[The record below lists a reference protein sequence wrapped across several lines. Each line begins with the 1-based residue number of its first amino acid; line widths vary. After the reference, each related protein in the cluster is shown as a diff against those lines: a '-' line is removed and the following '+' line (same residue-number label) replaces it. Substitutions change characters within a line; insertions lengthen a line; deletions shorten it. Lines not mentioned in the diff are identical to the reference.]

1 MRRFSAVAAVAVVAG
16 SVSACSSG
24 GASAPVLTP
33 QETEIMYARYSGSWT
48 LVPDLSDEGDAA
60 LQTEVSERRGDN
72 MGERPESTAQ
82 AIRPTYRRAG
92 EARAQQAARMDRTAM
107 RQTIVMA
114 GQRPG
119 SLRLAMTDAGLE
131 VQYDDREAWMLPLDG
146 GRVEVAED
154 LSTVEVR
161 LVWEDGLPIIERQVE
176 GGGTIREIL
185 ETAPNGGT
193 LWLTRQV
200 VIAAEGWQPAQFT
213 FSR

>member
-1 MRRFSAVAAVAVVAG
+1 MRRLAVVATVAGVAAVAA
-16 SVSACSSG
+16 ACSSSA
-24 GASAPVLTP
+24 ASAPVLTP
-33 QETEIMYARYSGSWT
+33 AEAEIMYARYSGSWT

-92 EARAQQAARMDRTAM
+92 EARAQQAARMDRTSM

-114 GQRPG
+114 GQRPET
-119 SLRLAMTDAGLE
+119 LRLAMSDAGLE
-131 VQYDDREAWMLPLDG
+131 VQYDDREAWLLPLEG
-146 GRVEVAED
+146 GRVEVEED
-154 LSTVEVR
+154 LLTVEVR
-161 LVWEDGLPIIERQVE
+161 LVWEDGLPIIERQV
-176 GGGTIREIL
+176 GNGGTIREIL